1 MPHDIF
7 ISYSSKD
14 CEKAEQLTELLVSAG
29 LSVWIDQSA
38 LDVATSW
45 SAEIVDAINSCS
57 AFIVLL
63 SPNSIESHN
72 VIKEVSLASEKR
84 KKILPLDL
92 EPITLPRELEYQLA
106 GIHRTSMT
114 NIDAIIR
121 TLGKLGLE
129 ATQSPTLKLV
139 KETDGRKS
147 LMILPF
153 EDLSPTGDNQ
163 WFTDGIVSELIQ
175 SLSNVKALR
184 LMDAQTTKEF
194 KNYRGHL
201 TVYAKEMGVRYFVQ
215 GDVRKFG
222 DQIKIS
228 SRLLDIETGDHLW
241 QDSLKGTME
250 DIFDIQETV
259 AKKVVEG
266 LQIILTKEEEK
277 KIDKKP
283 TENAEAYELYLKGQ
297 EYYFRNTRSDFER
310 ALRLYEEALRLDPNF
325 TFAHIAIANTSLSY
339 YRAYS
344 RDSVWL
350 TKAAEH
356 IASAESVLGNSKEL
370 YWVRSTLAIN
380 QVHYEEALLL
390 AKKAVELDPEYA
402 IAYNALGV
410 AYQALGLPEEA
421 ADAGKRYVQLQENSH
436 SAHFHYLISLN
447 ELGDS
452 GRLAEAA
459 LKSLPLF
466 ERYLRLTPDDLHAQV
481 EYANILQIL
490 GEHERAL
497 SEAQKIEKME
507 GLDGNAH
514 YNLACLYLHEGD
526 TESGLRSLR
535 KSVERGF
542 RNIETF
548 RRDPDLDSL
557 RGKVEFEELI
567 KELEAKIAANN
578 NG

>member
-1 MPHDIF
+1 M
-7 ISYSSKD
+7 S
-14 CEKAEQLTELLVSAG
+14 
-29 LSVWIDQSA
+29 
-38 LDVATSW
+38 
-45 SAEIVDAINSCS
+45 
-57 AFIVLL
+57 
-63 SPNSIESHN
+63 
-72 VIKEVSLASEKR
+72 
-84 KKILPLDL
+84 
-92 EPITLPRELEYQLA
+92 
-106 GIHRTSMT
+106 

-121 TLGKLGLE
+121 ALGKLGLE
-129 ATQSPTLKLV
+129 ATQAPTMKLV
-139 KETDGRKS
+139 KEIDSRKS

-153 EDLSPTGDNQ
+153 EDLSPTADNQ

-175 SLSNVKALR
+175 SLSNVKALK
-184 LMDAQTTKEF
+184 LIDAQTTKEF

-222 DQIKIS
+222 DNIKIN
-228 SRLLDIETGDHLW
+228 SRLLDIESGDHLW
-241 QDSLKGTME
+241 QDSLKGTMN

-283 TENAEAYELYLKGQ
+283 TENAEAYELWLKGQ
-297 EYYFRNTRSDFER
+297 EYYIRSTRSDFER
-310 ALRLYEEALRLDPNF
+310 ALRLYEEAVRLDPGF
-325 TFAHIAIANTSLSY
+325 ALAHISIAHTFLGY

-356 IASAESVLGNSKEL
+356 IASAESVLGNSKES

-380 QVHYEEALLL
+380 QVHYEEALQL

-402 IAYNALGV
+402 VAYNALGV
-410 AYQALGLPEEA
+410 AYQALGLQEEA
-421 ADAGKRYVQLQENSH
+421 ADAGKRYVELQENSR

-459 LKSLPLF
+459 RKSLPLF

-481 EYANILQIL
+481 EYANILQMA

-526 TESGLRSLR
+526 TESGLRTLR

-542 RNIETF
+542 RNLETF
-548 RRDPDLDSL
+548 RRDPDLAPL
-557 RGKVEFEELI
+557 LGTPEFEEMM
-567 KELEAKIAANN
+567 KELEEKITKET